1 MRANVYFTREITPEK
16 VVELYRALGV
26 ELPGKVAVKVH
37 SGEKGNQNFLRPEFW
52 CPMVEEVHGTIVEC
66 NTAYKGKR
74 YYNND
79 HREVIKEHG
88 FPSIAPVII
97 MDSVADVKIPVGP
110 KAKHLKYD
118 LVGEAFNDYDFLI
131 CLSHF
136 KGHQMG
142 ASGVQSRTS
151 R

>member
-66 NTAYKGKR
+66 NTAYGDAAGR
-74 YYNND
+74 SPTGSCC
-79 HREVIKEHG
+79 RSMAG
-88 FPSIAPVII
+88 PS
-97 MDSVADVKIPVGP
+97 
-110 KAKHLKYD
+110 
-118 LVGEAFNDYDFLI
+118 
-131 CLSHF
+131 
-136 KGHQMG
+136 
-142 ASGVQSRTS
+142 TS
-151 R
+151 TWT

>member
-66 NTAYKGKR
+66 NTAYGDAAGGVR
-74 YYNND
+74 
-79 HREVIKEHG
+79 
-88 FPSIAPVII
+88 FP
-97 MDSVADVKIPVGP
+97 
-110 KAKHLKYD
+110 
-118 LVGEAFNDYDFLI
+118 
-131 CLSHF
+131 
-136 KGHQMG
+136 
-142 ASGVQSRTS
+142 ASGILVSHGRGGPRHHRGVQYRLW
-151 R
+151 